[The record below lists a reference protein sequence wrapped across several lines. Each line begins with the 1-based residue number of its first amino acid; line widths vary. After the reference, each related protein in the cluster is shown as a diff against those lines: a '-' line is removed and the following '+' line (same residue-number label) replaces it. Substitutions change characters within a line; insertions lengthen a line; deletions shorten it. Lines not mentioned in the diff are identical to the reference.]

1 MDKINLPAN
10 IAAVLSA
17 AGLKHT
23 LHLYTP
29 NVDKYVIQLSFL
41 DAMEED
47 EEALYVT
54 ADDHESVREKVKGLS
69 AKLSIIKPE
78 EIRGVKT
85 SKKLRIIIDAG
96 SISPKDNLE
105 IERCLANIAKDRFT
119 LCTYDISKLSP
130 EIIKDLIKYHDKL
143 MLTTSD
149 ITILSSES
157 LGELNIP
164 DESVEKYV
172 KDSLETIVLALIL
185 NKPMCGTDIIK
196 TIHKE
201 FDVLLSP
208 GTIYP
213 LLHSLEEKGLLTCE
227 YQVKTK
233 TYKPIKGATPKI
245 RSMLNE
251 RAKISEFLNKFL
263 QSTTSE

>member
-1 MDKINLPAN
+1 MNKVSLPAN
-10 IAAVLSA
+10 IDAILSA
-17 AGLKHT
+17 AGLRHT

-29 NVDKYVIQLSFL
+29 NVNKYAIHLSFL
-41 DAMEED
+41 DATGED

-54 ADDHESVREKVKGLS
+54 TNDPESVRQGLKGLGV
-69 AKLSIIKPE
+69 KLSIIKPE
-78 EIRGVKT
+78 EIDKIKT
-85 SKKLRIIIDAG
+85 SEKLRIIIDAS

-105 IERCLANIAKDRFT
+105 IERRLVDIGKNHSM
-119 LCTYDISKLSP
+119 LCTYDVSKLSP
-130 EIIKDLIKYHDKL
+130 EVIKDLIKYHDKL

-172 KDSLETIVLALIL
+172 KDSLEALVLALIL
-185 NKPMCGTDIIK
+185 DKPMCGTDIIK

-213 LLHSLEEKGLLTCE
+213 LLHSLEEKGLLKCE
-227 YQVKTK
+227 YEVKTK
-233 TYKPIKGATPKI
+233 TYKPIKGAAPKI
-245 RSMLNE
+245 RSILNE
-251 RAKISEFLNKFL
+251 HAKISEFLNKFL
-263 QSTTSE
+263 QSARLE

>member
-157 LGELNIP
+157 LGLR
-164 DESVEKYV
+164 
-172 KDSLETIVLALIL
+172 
-185 NKPMCGTDIIK
+185 
-196 TIHKE
+196 
-201 FDVLLSP
+201 
-208 GTIYP
+208 
-213 LLHSLEEKGLLTCE
+213 
-227 YQVKTK
+227 Q
-233 TYKPIKGATPKI
+233 KPI
-245 RSMLNE
+245 SL
-251 RAKISEFLNKFL
+251 
-263 QSTTSE
+263 